1 VRRAIG
7 DVETRFGPDPAPIVL
22 DVPTKEALTEQQ
34 RAQAQASSW
43 ETLDTLP
50 FGATPLPLVLDMFLA
65 PEGWTVLYANGGT
78 GKGFLALWMARHF
91 LAVNPDAKVMVLDYE
106 GHRWEWGNRARS
118 MGWQQDERERVIY
131 VDPYDPVWHKGHTLA
146 GLAPLLRPHGERE
159 GVGLYVVDS
168 YSTAAGAGAEM
179 GGAEGAIE
187 FFKAGAVLGAPGLV
201 LAHTSSEDKFPKR
214 PFGSVFV
221 HNLARETW
229 AASQTNVESNVPV
242 KGQFAVT
249 STVMTVELRNQQRSV
264 GAKTSAGQVFDV
276 EFRSTGFVNVTYHQ
290 SFERPVRD
298 LILDVLSGGVVMTRK
313 QMSAAIKED
322 TGRDINEET
331 LRKAIERG
339 IDGLVEVSTKRPLT
353 YSLEPG
359 AEAD

>member
-1 VRRAIG
+1 
-7 DVETRFGPDPAPIVL
+7 
-22 DVPTKEALTEQQ
+22 
-34 RAQAQASSW
+34 
-43 ETLDTLP
+43 
-50 FGATPLPLVLDMFLA
+50 
-65 PEGWTVLYANGGT
+65 
-78 GKGFLALWMARHF
+78 
-91 LAVNPDAKVMVLDYE
+91 
-106 GHRWEWGNRARS
+106 
-118 MGWQQDERERVIY
+118 
-131 VDPYDPVWHKGHTLA
+131 
-146 GLAPLLRPHGERE
+146 
-159 GVGLYVVDS
+159 
-168 YSTAAGAGAEM
+168 M

-249 STVMTVELRNQQRSV
+249 STVMTVELRNQKRSV

-276 EFRSTGFVNVTYHQ
+276 EFRSTGFVDVTYRQ
-290 SFERPVRD
+290 NFERPVRD
-298 LILDVLSGGVVMTRK
+298 LILDVLSGGVVMNRK

-322 TGRDINEET
+322 TGRDINDDT